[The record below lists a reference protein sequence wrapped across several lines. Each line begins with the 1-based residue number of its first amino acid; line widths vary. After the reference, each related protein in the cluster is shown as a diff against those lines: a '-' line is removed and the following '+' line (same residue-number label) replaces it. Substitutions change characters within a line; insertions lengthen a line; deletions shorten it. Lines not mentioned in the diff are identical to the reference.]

1 MGDCPDERGLRQ
13 RVGVGPQRRAER
25 QRRRIG
31 AVPSRPLAI
40 VTLLA
45 IAAAPVGCARSPTD
59 PDPDPG
65 ISRNPELVATVPI
78 PPEYGIHDTF
88 VRDGLAFVSA
98 WNTGLIIFDVGDG
111 RRGGSPSSPVEIS
124 RIVPSGNGVPGGP
137 AVHNAWWF
145 HNPVSGEKRYVFVG
159 QEGPGT
165 LFSSASGDLYVI
177 DVADLAQPREVASL
191 RIPGAGVHNF
201 WMDEARQVLYAAWYN
216 AGVVAIDVSGTLA
229 GDLTSRII
237 ARTPSGAAF
246 GSYVWGVML
255 ANGSLWVN
263 DMVDGFWRLDPVTLQ
278 PQGGGRNLPNRWGSD
293 LWVRGQY
300 AYTGTWGGTA
310 RNGTGFG
317 DVINVWRVAGA
328 GAPVLVDSVRVA
340 DVRTVSDLEVSDD
353 GRTLVVTTER
363 LPGAGFQVYD
373 LADPSKP
380 ALQASVSV
388 AAGLHTGSLARIG
401 GQLYLF
407 AAKNPPD
414 PALLIYRLT
423 P

>member
-1 MGDCPDERGLRQ
+1 MPPVRLPAVIGLLMI
-13 RVGVGPQRRAER
+13 A
-25 QRRRIG
+25 G
-31 AVPSRPLAI
+31 AAL
-40 VTLLA
+40 
-45 IAAAPVGCARSPTD
+45 GCSRSPTD
-59 PDPDPG
+59 PDPDPDPDPDL
-65 ISRNPELVATVPI
+65 SREPELVATVPI
-78 PPEYGIHDTF
+78 PPEYGIHDTY

-111 RRGGSPSSPVEIS
+111 RRGGSPSRPVEVS

-177 DVADLAQPREVASL
+177 DVSDLSQPREVASL

-229 GDLTSRII
+229 GDLSNRII
-237 ARTPSGAAF
+237 ARTTAGGAI

-263 DMVDGFWRLDPVTLQ
+263 DMVDGFGRLDPVSLAL
-278 PQGGGRNLPNRWGSD
+278 QGGGRNVSNRWGSD
-293 LWVRGQY
+293 LWIHGEY

-310 RNGTGFG
+310 RDGTGFG
-317 DVINVWRVAGA
+317 DVVNIWRITGS
-328 GAPVLVDSVRVA
+328 GAPVLADSLRIA

-363 LPGAGFQVYD
+363 LSGAGFQVYD
-373 LADPSKP
+373 LANPAKP
-380 ALQASVSV
+380 FLQASVPVTS
-388 AAGLHTGSLARIG
+388 GLHTGSLARIG

-407 AAKNPPD
+407 AARNPPD
-414 PALLIYRLT
+414 PALLVYRLT
-423 P
+423 R